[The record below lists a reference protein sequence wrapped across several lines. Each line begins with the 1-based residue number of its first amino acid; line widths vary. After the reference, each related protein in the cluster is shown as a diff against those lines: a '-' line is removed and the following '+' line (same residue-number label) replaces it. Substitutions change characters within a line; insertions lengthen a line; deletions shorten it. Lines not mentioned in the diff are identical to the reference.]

1 MPMRASLR
9 LRRHRS
15 GVSYGRGFVLPLVLI
30 MLVLMTTL
38 VVFMVRRG
46 TIDER
51 LAGNVRAAV
60 TAGAAADRVLRY
72 CELWVRMSRPGF
84 EQRSGLPKPPET
96 MNAPKSTET
105 AAWRVQDNWDDESVE
120 IEPAAIGGNV
130 SSGRCLIEDATSE
143 LMRTN
148 AAMRDPLNPTL
159 GPLDLG
165 IVRKYR
171 ITAVAEVNAAGGIR
185 NARVQSELRVSLAEG
200 G

>member
-1 MPMRASLR
+1 MRAPLHLASR
-9 LRRHRS
+9 PS
-15 GVSYGRGFVLPLVLI
+15 AAAQSRGFVLPLVLI

-84 EQRSGLPKPPET
+84 QQRSGLPKPPET
-96 MNAPKSTET
+96 MDAPKSDKT
-105 AAWRVQDNWDDESVE
+105 AAWRVQKNWDDESVE
-120 IEPAAIGGNV
+120 IEPDAIGGNV
-130 SSGRCLIEDATSE
+130 SSGKCLIEDATSE
-143 LMRTN
+143 LLQTN
-148 AAMRDPLNPTL
+148 TAMKDPLNPSPS
-159 GPLDLG
+159 PLTLG

-185 NARVQSELRVSLAEG
+185 NARAQSELRVSLAEG